1 MKRLN
6 LNDIMMQNL
15 SVGGTL
21 KEGCYKGTVVEVE
34 KIMKNNKSYINV
46 KINIKGVV
54 HSWRVFDINK
64 FKLEYQLATGK
75 TLKKMG
81 ALKGQEIQFYA
92 KVEGRFNKFSMLR
105 FLPEVGVYEVTY
117 GGCAVSEEYNAYII
131 KLIFDENFTYYDIK
145 YIDSEE
151 AITRFANYTM
161 SSIAYQFG
169 YTTEFKIA
177 ELEDHA
183 GEPLVVN
190 VIKKEEYKTPFIN
203 YDVIK
208 VVPLDENTEDEIENQ
223 DDIDE
228 EI

>member
-1 MKRLN
+1 MWW
-6 LNDIMMQNL
+6 
-15 SVGGTL
+15 S
-21 KEGCYKGTVVEVE
+21 
-34 KIMKNNKSYINV
+34 
-46 KINIKGVV
+46 
-54 HSWRVFDINK
+54 
-64 FKLEYQLATGK
+64 
-75 TLKKMG
+75 
-81 ALKGQEIQFYA
+81 
-92 KVEGRFNKFSMLR
+92 
-105 FLPEVGVYEVTY
+105 
-117 GGCAVSEEYNAYII
+117 AVSEEYNAYII